1 MVVDDQED
9 SADRARQTASSLTQ
23 YPGVLGLKLNAK
35 TKEKALRTLVCAAN
49 RTDQRVHLLNM
60 TNSEELSLLDPVKG
74 RVNATAAVTPHH
86 LFLSE
91 NDVVHTPL
99 PICEERD
106 RRSLWAA
113 IKKGR
118 LDCIASDHRVHA
130 QSGVPHAPGTELLFS
145 LMLSAV
151 NAGRL
156 SLEQFVSLCSTAPA
170 EIFGLSTKGKIEV
183 GFDADLVLFKER
195 GLNTLAP
202 ENLLSSA
209 GWSPYQDKTMA
220 PKPDMVFVSG
230 SVVAEGG
237 MRTGQDPNGQWIGA
251 EYCA

>member
-1 MVVDDQED
+1 M
-9 SADRARQTASSLTQ
+9 
-23 YPGVLGLKLNAK
+23 
-35 TKEKALRTLVCAAN
+35 
-49 RTDQRVHLLNM
+49 
-60 TNSEELSLLDPVKG
+60 
-74 RVNATAAVTPHH
+74 
-86 LFLSE
+86 
-91 NDVVHTPL
+91 
-99 PICEERD
+99 
-106 RRSLWAA
+106 
-113 IKKGR
+113 
-118 LDCIASDHRVHA
+118 
-130 QSGVPHAPGTELLFS
+130 
-145 LMLSAV
+145 
-151 NAGRL
+151 
-156 SLEQFVSLCSTAPA
+156 SLCSTAPA